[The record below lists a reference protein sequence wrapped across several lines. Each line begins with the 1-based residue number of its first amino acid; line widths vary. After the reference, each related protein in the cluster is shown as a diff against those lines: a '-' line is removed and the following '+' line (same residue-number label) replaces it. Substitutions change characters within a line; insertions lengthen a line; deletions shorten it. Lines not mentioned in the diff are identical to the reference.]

1 MVRAVNRVF
10 LYLLQ
15 GSKNISSIPS
25 SFCLV
30 PVGPCLKIFHQL
42 KRLSEVEGLEVKCR
56 KRGSVGLSGKRLS
69 RKVRAMSHINRM
81 WTFALL
87 NRDFY
92 KHFLANH
99 LFRVST

>member
-10 LYLLQ
+10 PYLLQ
-15 GSKNISSIPS
+15 GSKNIFLPYLHA

-87 NRDFY
+87 NRDFINIFWQIIY
-92 KHFLANH
+92 FG
-99 LFRVST
+99 